1 MTVWSIYDCGI
12 TGHWGIP
19 DKKNGVTMKIQS
31 ALIGILMLFLM
42 VAAASGSAS
51 TASTS
56 SSSTSTS
63 SVSASTTVS
72 SEEALSQVYVS
83 SVTVDPQVF
92 YPGDQGTITV
102 QLTNTGTQ
110 DVAFEHAD
118 ILNSQNVYIPDETDN
133 PYQVMTFL
141 GPGNTMTYTFNVVAK
156 PPDGLYYPDF
166 SVASRDSNSIIYP
179 IKVQVDST
187 PVQEAISQKPDYF
200 GINTT
205 DTVNLTI
212 TNPRTGAISNVEIT
226 PSGTGFGISP
236 LQTFIASIPG
246 DSSIN
251 VPFAITPNQAGSH
264 VTFTIQYSNGQTIQN
279 PHTDTVVL
287 PLNIGQSK
295 TAASTVINDLALT
308 EVNGAYEL
316 TGDVTNTGI
325 TDANGLVVSVGSP
338 AQPVEPYSS
347 YAVGSLTS
355 NDFSSFTLTF
365 TASDLSAIP
374 VTTQWKDSNGNTLTS
389 VQTFDLRSLASV
401 LQAGSR
407 SSSGFLGGSSS
418 TGGTSSATGVSSGSA
433 GGYAGAR
440 GGGSLFGIGG
450 GRGGGLSSFYP
461 VIIGAI
467 VVIAAIALY
476 VKRKWILGKFRK
488 Q

>member
-1 MTVWSIYDCGI
+1 MKSYTVI
-12 TGHWGIP
+12 
-19 DKKNGVTMKIQS
+19 
-31 ALIGILMLFLM
+31 IGILMIFLM
-42 VAAASGSAS
+42 VAAASAAG
-51 TASTS
+51 STS
-56 SSSTSTS
+56 TTSTGSSSSTS
-63 SVSASTTVS
+63 SVSASTTLS
-72 SEEALSQVYVS
+72 SEQALSQVYVS

-92 YPGDQGTITV
+92 FPGDQGTITV

-118 ILNSQNVYIPDETDN
+118 ILNSQNVYIPDETHN
-133 PYQVMTFL
+133 PYQVMTLL

-166 SVASRDSNSIIYP
+166 SVASRDSSSIIYP
-179 IKVQVDST
+179 VKVQVDST
-187 PVQEAISQKPDYF
+187 PIQETISLRPDNF
-200 GINTT
+200 ALENT

-212 TNPRTGAISNVEIT
+212 TNPRNGAIDNVEIT
-226 PSGTGFGISP
+226 PTGTGFGVSP
-236 LQTFIASIPG
+236 LQTFITSIPG
-246 DSSIN
+246 DSSVSI
-251 VPFAITPNQAGSH
+251 PFAITPHQAGSN
-264 VTFTIQYSNGQTIQN
+264 VTFIVQYSNGQTIQN
-279 PHTDTVVL
+279 PHTDTVVM

-308 EVNGAYEL
+308 ASNGAYQL

-374 VTTQWKDSNGNTLTS
+374 LKTEWKDANGNTLSS
-389 VQTFDLRSLASV
+389 VRTFDLRSLASS
-401 LQAGSR
+401 LGAGSR
-407 SSSGFLGGSSS
+407 SGGSSGS
-418 TGGTSSATGVSSGSA
+418 GSGISGATGGTAGSA

-440 GGGSLFGIGG
+440 GGGGLLGFGG
-450 GRGGGLSSFYP
+450 GRGGGLSAFYP

-467 VVIAAIALY
+467 VVIAAAVLY
-476 VKRKWILGKFRK
+476 VKRKWILGKIRK